1 MIARLIVLLAALC
14 VFPFGAAAQSYPERP
29 ITMTIPFIAGGTP
42 DILARILADH
52 LRRVANYNIVIDN
65 RGGANGVIG
74 MEHAAKATPD
84 GYNLLFVSTS
94 PATVN
99 AALNPKLPYDTT
111 RDFEPVML
119 VAESGLV
126 MQVTNSLPAKTPADV
141 VALARQKPGALN
153 FGSAGIGNLTHL
165 VGELFKIETKADI
178 THIPYKGTAQVY
190 PDLIAGRVEILFDT
204 IPAGIGFIRD
214 KQVRALAVT
223 TNHRTV
229 ALPDTPTM
237 IELGIGK
244 NFDVTAWFAMMAPK
258 GTPPAVIQKLNADLN
273 RVLAD
278 PAVRKQIA
286 DLGLDPVG
294 GEAAALRHKIE
305 VEIPRW
311 KSVVQAAG
319 VKLNQ

>member
-1 MIARLIVLLAALC
+1 MFRRLALLIAALSAL
-14 VFPFGAAAQSYPERP
+14 PLSAAAQSYPERP
-29 ITMTIPFIAGGTP
+29 ITVTIPFIAGGTP
-42 DILARILADH
+42 DIIARILADH
-52 LRRVANYNIVIDN
+52 LRRVANYNMVIDN
-65 RGGANGVIG
+65 RGGANGIMG

-84 GYNLLFVSTS
+84 GYNLIFLSTS

-99 AALNPKLPYDTT
+99 AALNPNLPYDTV
-111 RDFEPVML
+111 RDFVPVIL

-141 VALARQKPGALN
+141 IALAKQKPGTLN

-165 VGELFKIETKADI
+165 VGELFKIETKANI

-223 TNHRTV
+223 TSKRTV
-229 ALPDTPTM
+229 ALPDTPTL

-244 NFDVTAWFAMMAPK
+244 DFDVTAWFALMAPK
-258 GTPPAVIQKLNADLN
+258 GTPPAIIQKLNADIN
-273 RVLAD
+273 RVLAE

-294 GEAAALRHKIE
+294 GEPAVLGHKIE

-319 VKLNQ
+319 VKRNN